1 MTKEQYK
8 YFPQTKDE
16 LRSLI
21 KNMLKIKKLN
31 KASFLCYNKNGDN
44 NENRNS

>member
-21 KNMLKIKKLN
+21 EQRIKGEGN
-31 KASFLCYNKNGDN
+31 
-44 NENRNS
+44 